1 MRIKACGLA
10 ALFVLLVGCSTT
22 PISNEQARW
31 ASQSSILDR
40 TYLNPAPGTGEVT
53 VKRDSGSFGAACP
66 TRIYLNGRALADLGA
81 GEKVVAHLP
90 AGDHI
95 LSAQPTGICGGGM
108 SEAQARVVAGGRLN
122 FRFGISSSGASGLYP
137 TAF

>member
-1 MRIKACGLA
+1 MNTKYL
-10 ALFVLLVGCSTT
+10 LLLVTTLITAACSTT